1 MAQSRTVAL
10 SGTIGYY
17 APDCPDI
24 GQKNRWF
31 MKLNEMLVFNK
42 VVVSKSF
49 TAAAK
54 KLGTTKSTI
63 SRRISSLEERLGAQ
77 LLTRTT
83 RQLQLTDAGSVLY
96 EQSAR
101 LLSELEEVEE
111 LITTMNATPRGHLR
125 IAVPVVLGNNFL
137 GPLLIKYQDMFPLVT
152 VTCRLTDKHL
162 DLIEEG
168 FDLSIQIGAL
178 SDSTLISRK
187 LGNTRPRLCATEKY
201 LSKYGTPKNPSEL
214 QEHQCMVFGSSGR
227 TSSWTLKGSSGEMRI
242 SIQPS
247 FSCNNFMFL
256 REAVLGSRGI
266 ALLPEFICAD
276 DINQGKLKSV
286 LDNFVPATG
295 AVYVVYPS
303 KRYLPARTRAFID
316 LLVERCSPPPW
327 IVD

>member
-1 MAQSRTVAL
+1 M
-10 SGTIGYY
+10 
-17 APDCPDI
+17 
-24 GQKNRWF
+24 N
-31 MKLNEMLVFNK
+31 LNEMLVFNK

-54 KLGTTKSTI
+54 RLGTTKSTI
-63 SRRISSLEERLGAQ
+63 SRRIASLEERLGVQ

-96 EQSAR
+96 EQSSR

-125 IAVPVVLGNNFL
+125 IAVPVVLGTNLL
-137 GPLLIKYQDMFPLVT
+137 GPLLVKYQEMYPLVN

-178 SDSTLISRK
+178 SDSSLIARK
-187 LGNTRPRLCATEKY
+187 LGNTRPRLCATESY
-201 LSKYGTPKNPSEL
+201 LSKHGTPKSPFEL

-227 TSSWTLKGSSGEMRI
+227 NSSWTLKGASGEMRI

-256 REAVLGSRGI
+256 REAVLGGRGI
-266 ALLPEFICAD
+266 ALLPEFICSE
-276 DINQGKLKSV
+276 DIKQGRIRSV
-286 LDNFVPATG
+286 LDNFIPATG

-316 LLVERCSPPPW
+316 LLIESCTPPPW